1 MAELLILGTG
11 ALANYFGF
19 QLAEAGVD
27 LSLLGTWQDGVEALN
42 QHGIRLINGELE
54 KSCRVQAYSNPDQV
68 PPARFALVLVKSWQ
82 TERAAEQ
89 LRKVLAPDGLA
100 LTLQNGL
107 GNRETLSRLL
117 GEERTAQGVTTT
129 GATLLGPGTVRPGGA
144 GEITLGTHPRVQ
156 PLIELLR
163 TAGLEVHSSEDLPAL
178 IWQKLVI
185 NCAINPLTALLQVP
199 NGKLLESRAA
209 LAVMTAAA
217 EETRQVALAEGVV
230 PQGDDLHEAVR
241 RVARKTAEN
250 RSSMLQDVR
259 RGAPTE
265 IDAICGEVVRRG
277 ARHGVLTPVN
287 QLFVHLIKAL
297 IDTKE
302 ISV

>member
-1 MAELLILGTG
+1 MAALLILGTG
-11 ALANYFGF
+11 ALAAYFGF
-19 QLAEAGVD
+19 QLASTGVD
-27 LSLLGTWQDGVEALN
+27 LSLLGTWQEGVEALN
-42 QHGIRLINGELE
+42 QHGIRLIDGEQE
-54 KSCRVQAYSNPDQV
+54 KSCRVKAYSSPDQV

-89 LRKVLAPDGLA
+89 LRRVLAPDGLA

-107 GNRETLSRLL
+107 GNREILSRLL
-117 GEERTAQGVTTT
+117 GEERTAQGVTTM

-144 GEITLGTHPRVQ
+144 GEITVGKHPRVQ

-163 TAGLEVHSSEDLPAL
+163 TAGLEVHASEDLPAL
-178 IWQKLVI
+178 IWQKLAI

-217 EETRQVALAEGVV
+217 EEARQVALAEGVR
-230 PQGDDLHEAVR
+230 PQPGDLPEAVR

-250 RSSMLQDVR
+250 RSSMLQDVL
-259 RGAPTE
+259 RGAPSE

-277 ARHGVLTPVN
+277 ARHGVSTPVN
-287 QLFVHLIKAL
+287 HMFVHLIKAL